1 MLNVVLGLI
10 NLKLNRHYRLNQ
22 EIRSVGNGND
32 LLVAY
37 LVERVTLCLNFHY
50 ALEHLKFGVKILRSL
65 QDREHQIAGSDK
77 VLCLPVCC
85 EI

>member
-10 NLKLNRHYRLNQ
+10 NLKLNRHYRLNR

-37 LVERVTLCLNFHY
+37 LVERHLSRLILIKGCVLKLV
-50 ALEHLKFGVKILRSL
+50 LKFIRLVRAVKIYI
-65 QDREHQIAGSDK
+65 D
-77 VLCLPVCC
+77 
-85 EI
+85 